1 MRSDSATGWADSLM
15 RVTVEPVIPTPFYQL
30 EEWRSARNA
39 VRRNR
44 TSIYS
49 WKTSGRAN
57 WLERGYSCVDCLGL
71 VELPR
76 GLPDRVTMPDDG
88 PA

>member
-1 MRSDSATGWADSLM
+1 M
-15 RVTVEPVIPTPFYQL
+15 RVALEPIVTTDFYQP
-30 EEWRSARNA
+30 EEWRLARSAART
-39 VRRNR
+39 NR

-71 VELPR
+71 VELPQ
-76 GLPDRVTMPDDG
+76 GLPDEVPMPNDG

>member
-1 MRSDSATGWADSLM
+1 MPVALEPIVTAD
-15 RVTVEPVIPTPFYQL
+15 FYHL
-30 EEWRSARNA
+30 EEWRLARSAA
-39 VRRNR
+39 RRNR

-49 WKTSGRAN
+49 CKTSGRAN

-71 VELPR
+71 VELPQ
-76 GLPDRVTMPDDG
+76 GLPDEIPMLDDG

>member
-1 MRSDSATGWADSLM
+1 M
-15 RVTVEPVIPTPFYQL
+15 RVALEPVVAANFYYL
-30 EEWRSARNA
+30 EEWRLARSAA
-39 VRRNR
+39 RRNR
-44 TSIYS
+44 TSVYS

-76 GLPDRVTMPDDG
+76 GLSDTLPMPDD
-88 PA
+88 ASA